1 VIELLEDDAARLAR
15 SLNPGRDQTNLGR
28 AGAWGDDCFSGV
40 CALKVVGY
48 QRFRENL
55 PGWNYPVVGKPR
67 PGEFRYLRFAWKRPE
82 GRGVMLQLSLAGG
95 DWGRYFAGENTAGFY
110 PALQLSPTPPR
121 EWQVVTRDLFED
133 FGKVPFTLTG
143 MAFTSMDGTALFDH
157 IYLGRTVEDL
167 DKVTDAARRWATR
180 IDFLGPAQ
188 VERYWKEVASED
200 AAVRQPA
207 LWALGACGGTST
219 PFVVKQVPAP
229 DAAAVERRI
238 AKAVA
243 DLDAPRFPVREQAS
257 KDLEQ
262 LGLTALPQLESSLAK
277 PDVSAESRARLEKLV
292 TKVKTDEPPLTDGQ
306 HLTLRAIRILE
317 QAETAD
323 ARARLAEL
331 AKGGLEAGLSQEAKA
346 ALDRLAKRGR

>member
-1 VIELLEDDAARLAR
+1 
-15 SLNPGRDQTNLGR
+15 
-28 AGAWGDDCFSGV
+28 
-40 CALKVVGY
+40 
-48 QRFRENL
+48 
-55 PGWNYPVVGKPR
+55 
-67 PGEFRYLRFAWKRPE
+67 
-82 GRGVMLQLSLAGG
+82 
-95 DWGRYFAGENTAGFY
+95 
-110 PALQLSPTPPR
+110 
-121 EWQVVTRDLFED
+121 
-133 FGKVPFTLTG
+133 
-143 MAFTSMDGTALFDH
+143 MDGTALFDH